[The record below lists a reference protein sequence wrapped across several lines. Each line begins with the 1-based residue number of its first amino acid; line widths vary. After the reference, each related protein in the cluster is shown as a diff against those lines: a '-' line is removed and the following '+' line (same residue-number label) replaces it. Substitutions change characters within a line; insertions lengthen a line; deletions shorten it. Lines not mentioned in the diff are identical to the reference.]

1 MYNIHVGDLMKE
13 ISVSVRDIVELIYG
27 SGNIST
33 TKNLM
38 ERAKEGTEIH
48 KYWQDKYFESDQKEV
63 FCQISYEDGFFNLVI
78 TGRIDGILNREGVQI
93 LEEIKST
100 HLDLEMLEED
110 TIPSHY
116 AQAKLYAYIYLVTN
130 DLKKINVTLTY
141 IKVDSFETKQ
151 FEKSFTKKQL
161 ESFYNK
167 TITKF
172 LNWQEKILNHENERQ
187 KSIMGLEFPFADY
200 RLNQREMMAYIYR
213 NILNHGKLYIEA
225 PTGIGKTIAALFAGL
240 KAINKPRQK
249 IFYNTAKNDGK
260 RVVIDTVKLLEE
272 NGLIAK
278 TIEITAK
285 DTMCFLPKRD
295 CDPEV
300 CKYANG
306 YYNRIF
312 KTISDV
318 YSNETLLT
326 KEKIKIYAKKHT
338 VCPFELSLD
347 LSNYADIIVCDYNY
361 VFDPM
366 AHLIRYFEDESY
378 SPILLCDEA
387 HNLVDRSRRMYS
399 ASLNE
404 SMFVKALEVA
414 QYLRPN
420 PSYDIQ
426 QIIEIFSAAKISLL
440 EVDFIKQEEVN
451 PTLIMLLRKLSVKLD
466 KIFSDD
472 KVKFAKTELQDFF
485 FEISRFLK
493 INDFYNDDFVYV
505 LERQEEDIVISINC
519 LNASYFINQTIDNH
533 SDAVTFFSATLTPIF
548 YYKSLITA
556 NEGEDISLISD
567 FPQNNLLLL
576 AVDDVS
582 TRYKDRDYSIEKIVQ
597 ATRALVNGKKGNYI
611 LFFPSYAYL
620 KKVEGIL
627 LDEIENVNFI
637 SQRRNMFLQERE
649 DMMSIFSDESDV
661 SQVFLFVMGGI
672 FGESIDLIGDLL
684 SGVLIVGVGLPAIAP
699 FNNILKSHYD
709 ITFANG
715 FDYAYTYPGLN
726 KVIQAVG
733 RVLRT
738 KTDKGVAILL
748 DDRFTSRKYL
758 RLFPKFWSHL
768 SVCNDMDEL
777 AKMIDSFWSDNNE
790 TYH

>member
-1 MYNIHVGDLMKE
+1 MYNIHVGDPMKE
-13 ISVSVRDIVELIYG
+13 IAVSVRDIVELIYG

-48 KYWQDKYFESDQKEV
+48 KLWQDKYLESDQKEV
-63 FCQISYEDGFFNLVI
+63 FCQIAHEESSFSLTI
-78 TGRIDGILNREGVQI
+78 SGRIDGILNRDGVTI

-100 HLDLEMLEED
+100 HLDLDMLEED
-110 TIPSHY
+110 TIPSHF
-116 AQAKLYAYIYLVTN
+116 AQAKMYAYIYVVNN
-130 DLKKINVTLTY
+130 DLKKLNVTLTY
-141 IKVDSFETKQ
+141 IQVDSHESRQ
-151 FEKSFTKKQL
+151 FERSFTKKQL
-161 ESFYNK
+161 ENFYNK
-167 TITKF
+167 TINKYI
-172 LNWQEKILNHENERQ
+172 NWQEQIFNHENERQ
-187 KSIMGLEFPFADY
+187 KSIVGLEFPFEEY

-225 PTGIGKTIAALFAGL
+225 PTGIGKTIAALFSGL

-249 IFYNTAKNDGK
+249 LFYNTAKNDGK
-260 RVVIDTVKLLEE
+260 RVVIDTVKLLEK

-278 TIEITAK
+278 TVEITAK

-312 KTISDV
+312 KTINDV
-318 YSNETLLT
+318 YANESLLT

-361 VFDPM
+361 VFDPLV
-366 AHLIRYFEDESY
+366 HLIRYFEDDSY

-404 SMFVKALEVA
+404 SLFVQALEVS
-414 QYLRPN
+414 QYLKPN
-420 PSYDIQ
+420 PSYEIQ
-426 QIIEIFSAAKISLL
+426 QVLEIFAAAKISLL

-451 PTLIMLLRKLSVKLD
+451 PTLILLLRKLSVKLD
-466 KIFSDD
+466 KIFTDD
-472 KVKFAKTELQDFF
+472 KIRFAKTELQDFYF
-485 FEISRFLK
+485 QILRFLK

-505 LERQEEDIVISINC
+505 LERYEEDIIISINC

-533 SDAVTFFSATLTPIF
+533 TEAATFFSATLTPIF

-556 NEGEDISLISD
+556 NEGDDISLISD
-567 FPQNNLLLL
+567 FSQNNLLLL

-582 TRYKDRDYSIEKIVQ
+582 TRYKDRDYSLDKIVQ
-597 ATRALVNGKKGNYI
+597 ATKALVNGKKGNYI

-620 KKVEGIL
+620 KKVENIL
-627 LDEIENVNFI
+627 LEEIENVNFI

-649 DMMSIFSDESDV
+649 EMMSIFADDSDV

-709 ITFANG
+709 LTFSSG

-758 RLFPKFWSHL
+758 SLYPKFWSHL
-768 SVCNDMDEL
+768 SVCNDMKEL
-777 AKMIDSFWSDNNE
+777 GKMIEAFWSDENE
-790 TYH
+790 ISH